1 MNKYLALALATP
13 LALTAC
19 SPDSG
24 GGDGDSS
31 ASGDLVID
39 STNREVI
46 INQSLSQFAT
56 TDELLTNPADG
67 FSDFLITGDDSS
79 SRTADPRAIIAR
91 IQETIACDTGSA
103 SVTANTA
110 DVDSEPLP
118 ASGSASF
125 EAIYYS
131 CTFESSDENF
141 SFLMTID
148 GEMSASLNWTGYVDG
163 NPGQF
168 DTFNMAYDVDEFS
181 FVLDINGEK
190 SSFEIDFEASLSFD
204 DPTASYSYSG
214 SFEIEEAGDGFV
226 DVRTIN
232 PIVMNINNTRP
243 TSGKV
248 IMEGGGGTSITY
260 TVVANGIEVS
270 VNGGQSALYEWDD
283 IDSLE

>member
-24 GGDGDSS
+24 GGDGDSN
-31 ASGDLVID
+31 ASGDLVIS

-110 DVDSEPLP
+110 NVDSEPLP

-125 EAIYYS
+125 EANYNN
-131 CTFESSDENF
+131 CTFSSSEEGFN
-141 SFLMTID
+141 FLMTID
-148 GEMSASLNWTGYVDG
+148 GGMSASLEWTGYVDG
-163 NPGQF
+163 DPGQF

-204 DPTASYSYSG
+204 NPTASYSYSG
-214 SFEIEEAGDGFV
+214 SFEIDEAGDGSIG
-226 DVRTIN
+226 VRTID
-232 PIVMNINNTRP
+232 PIVMEINARP
-243 TSGKV
+243 KSGKV

-260 TVVANGIEVS
+260 TVEADGIDVS
-270 VNGGQSALYEWDD
+270 VNGGQAKLYVWSD

>member
-1 MNKYLALALATP
+1 
-13 LALTAC
+13 
-19 SPDSG
+19 
-24 GGDGDSS
+24 
-31 ASGDLVID
+31 
-39 STNREVI
+39 
-46 INQSLSQFAT
+46 
-56 TDELLTNPADG
+56 
-67 FSDFLITGDDSS
+67 
-79 SRTADPRAIIAR
+79 
-91 IQETIACDTGSA
+91 
-103 SVTANTA
+103 
-110 DVDSEPLP
+110 
-118 ASGSASF
+118 
-125 EAIYYS
+125 
-131 CTFESSDENF
+131 
-141 SFLMTID
+141 MTID